1 MPAIQVAKTD
11 TFELQR
17 QKINQIGDQIFSIS
31 QGGSD
36 LSTGNLKIGDG
47 TRLAPSLAFVSE
59 DTLGVYKPATG
70 TLGFISSQKK
80 LFNISEA
87 DVVSFRDFKVQQSV
101 LQTSG
106 LTITSSGANY
116 DVGIYN
122 DISLT
127 GGTGAGSSA
136 NIVVVEFEG
145 TITNAGANY
154 NPGNYSSISP
164 LGGNGNGALVS
175 FDVEGILGNIT
186 DQGSAYAPAQ
196 YAGVSLTNVSGSG
209 SGAIADIDITGT
221 STIAGNISNAGT
233 GYEDGSYFG
242 VQLTGSATGSGAEAD
257 ITVTSNSISAV
268 QIASSGV
275 GYQVGDV
282 LSADASF
289 DGVGNGSNFAFTI
302 TTVTNTGVVTAVS
315 ITDSGQNY
323 QVGDVLSAADAS
335 LGGGGGSGF
344 EFTITSSPGIVQN
357 LVFTDRGTGYQTGDV
372 LTLGSGVTGLSAQL
386 RGQVFDVST
395 TVTSGSTSVTVP
407 DTTGIV
413 AGMDVTGGGESD
425 VGTIAAGTTVQS
437 VDSGTT
443 LTLSVAATGTGAITL
458 SFTSQG
464 ALEEAS
470 VTSVAG
476 IGIGDTVTQTGGAG
490 VLGTG
495 LTIVGIDSVN
505 NIITF
510 SSAPTT
516 AGAAVISIIPVYGS
530 PTTDFEFTIGNLG
543 VVSEVAV
550 SNGGNGYTDGDL
562 LSAEATQLT
571 QPIVLPVTN
580 VSIDKISFSPAPSD
594 STFSIG
600 DVLRKVDGDIQGI
613 STQTQPVVTPTT
625 VGPLASTLDSNSL
638 TITVSSTTGINQGD
652 YVTNDGSDVGQLADS
667 TTVAAV
673 VNSTTITLSTEPSIS
688 GAANLTFATDESGT
702 FNNVVSTSPNGTGA
716 TFNVVRDFD
725 GQVIQVN
732 VVQAGRF
739 YQDLDIITIA
749 GNLVGGT
756 SPTHDITVQVN
767 SVTANQDQP
776 VHKIIT
782 SSGNTDYV
790 YVTFGASLSNGDEM
804 YVVGNTS
811 TLYTVNTSSGLQYR
825 WFIDT
830 GSGAVMTPNLTL
842 YSGSTYL
849 FDLSDSSNSGHEFIL
864 SEFRDGIHPPSNI
877 TGISANLDTTST
889 EITVSSAVGLLVGM
903 EVIVSSGSGALN
915 PSTLITNIV
924 GNVVTLSEAPSS
936 SGFSTLEIRGTEY
949 TDGVVRSGSGLTIS
963 VIDTTPNLYYACS
976 ITSSDHYDEGG
987 EDNDESTITIDLNNP
1002 KVFGSGLEITATD
1015 VLETDVILSDIESG
1029 TLTAVSMSAPTG
1041 TFATL
1046 NSSGTSTLS
1055 SVNANT
1061 LSVGAI
1067 NGSTITVTATG
1078 TLQLN
1083 SDIAVGSTSP
1093 ITMSSASGD
1102 ITTSGVLK
1110 TFDSLN
1116 VNNSLTI
1123 TDNDIASATNLD
1135 LTLTPAT
1142 GRVTKVDSVSAIT
1155 IPAGNT
1161 NERPPSGVVENGSIR
1176 FNTDSSQYEG
1186 YSASTN
1192 SWASL
1197 GGVRDIDGNTYILA
1211 ELTAGSNDNILYF
1224 YNDGNNTLQLNS
1236 NSLDF
1241 RTAKNISSTKLGLP
1255 AYTLWTSNTAVTVG
1269 EYLRYKNNLYEV
1281 TGSGTTATSG
1291 SEPTHTSGAT
1301 NNGSAQLTWYAT
1313 AVSPLTISEVEE
1325 FRIGPDKDCPLI
1337 IGQEL
1342 KLHDNRIS
1350 TTIQDLII
1358 EPNAGKQTIIDSVTH
1373 LRIPAGNN
1381 NQKSIAAPGPGSIR
1395 FNTEIQ
1401 QYEGYS
1407 GTNWSSLGGVRDVDG
1422 NTYIIPETAPAANEN
1437 ILYFYNNNVNTL
1449 QLTGTALDFT
1459 NIDSITTSGGN
1470 SLAVNTDIVTFNSVN
1485 TTIDNSDAT
1494 RTFISSAKQYLDL
1507 GLSSGLNVDP
1517 ILRLD
1522 DQGDVYLNTTFGTGS
1537 FNGVKVL
1544 DGQLKEFELAD
1555 YKISTSTFTLSKG
1568 GLESSAVVLYPSGSS
1583 KGCEVTVVSKSSSG
1597 KRSMSKYSVI
1607 DNGTDIFHN
1616 EYASLNTSLDQYTAV
1631 FDFNSSTE
1639 PRITLTL
1646 SNDHAVADVVNFTV
1660 LVQEIK

>member
-1 MPAIQVAKTD
+1 MPAINVAKTD

-59 DTLGVYKPATG
+59 DTLGVYKPAIG

-106 LTITSSGANY
+106 LTLTSSGSNY
-116 DVGIYN
+116 DVGVYN

-127 GGTGAGSSA
+127 GGTGAGASA

-145 TITNAGANY
+145 TITNTGANY
-154 NPGNYSSISP
+154 NAGSYSSISP
-164 LGGNGNGALVS
+164 LGGNGNGALIS
-175 FDVEGILGNIT
+175 FDVEGLAGNIIN
-186 DQGSAYAPAQ
+186 QGSAYAPAQ
-196 YAGVSLTNVSGSG
+196 YTGVPLTGGNG

-221 STIAGNISNAGT
+221 STITGSISNAGT
-233 GYEDGSYFG
+233 GYEDGNYFG
-242 VQLTGSATGSGAEAD
+242 VQLTGGNGSAAEVD

-268 QIASSGV
+268 TVVSSGS

-282 LSADASF
+282 LGVDPTF
-289 DGVGNGSNFAFTI
+289 DGVGNGSNFAFTVA
-302 TTVTNTGVVTAVS
+302 TVVNTGVVSAVL
-315 ITDSGQNY
+315 ITDDGQDY
-323 QVGDVLSAADAS
+323 QAGDVLSANVS
-335 LGGGGGSGF
+335 NLGGGSGAGF
-344 EFTITSSPGIVQN
+344 QFTVTSSPGIVQN

-372 LTLGSGVTGLSAQL
+372 LTLSSGVTGLSAQL

-395 TVTSGSTSVTVP
+395 TVTSGSTSVTVA
-407 DTTGIV
+407 DTTGII
-413 AGMDVTGGGESD
+413 AGMDVNSGGESD

-458 SFTSQG
+458 SFSSQG
-464 ALEEAS
+464 SLDEIE

-476 IGIGDTVTQTGGAG
+476 IGIGDEVTQTGGTG
-490 VLGTG
+490 VLASGYNV
-495 LTIVGIDSVN
+495 IAIDEVN
-505 NIITF
+505 NIITINF
-510 SSAPTT
+510 TPTT
-516 AGAAVISIIPVYGS
+516 AGTATLNITPSYGS

-543 VVSEVAV
+543 VVEQV
-550 SNGGNGYTDGDL
+550 SIQNGGNGYTDNDI

-571 QPIVLPVTN
+571 QPIILPVTN
-580 VSIDKISFSPAPSD
+580 VSIDKISFSPSPSD

-600 DVLRKVDGDIQGI
+600 DVLRKVDGDIQGV
-613 STQTQPVVTPTT
+613 SPQTQPTVTPTT
-625 VGPLASTLDSNSL
+625 VGPLASTLDSNST

-652 YVTNDGSDVGQLADS
+652 LVTSDGADVGQVADS

-673 VNSTTITLSTEPSIS
+673 VNSTTITLSTEPSLS
-688 GAANLTFATDESGT
+688 GASNLTFASDESGT
-702 FNNVVSTSPNGTGA
+702 FNDVASGSSNGTGA
-716 TFNVVRDFD
+716 TFNVSRGSD
-725 GQVIQVN
+725 GQISQIDIA
-732 VVQAGRF
+732 QSGRF
-739 YQDLDIITIA
+739 YQDLDVITIA

-756 SPTHDITVQVN
+756 SPTHDITLQVN
-767 SVTANQDQP
+767 SVTSNPDQP

-782 SSGNTDYV
+782 SSGNTDFV
-790 YVTFGASLSNGDEM
+790 YVTYGASLANGDEI
-804 YVVGNTS
+804 YVLGNTS
-811 TLYTVNTSSGLQYR
+811 TTYTVNTASGLQYR

-830 GSGAVMTPNLTL
+830 GSGAVMTPDLTL
-842 YSGSTYL
+842 YSGSTYQ
-849 FDLSDSSNSGHEFIL
+849 FDLQDASNSGHEFIL
-864 SEFRDGIHPPSNI
+864 SEFRDGIHPPSNV
-877 TGISANLDTTST
+877 TGISANLDTSST
-889 EITVSSAVGLLVGM
+889 EITVSSVVGLLVGM
-903 EVIVSSGSGALN
+903 EVVVSSGTGDLN
-915 PSTLITNIV
+915 PSTLIANIV
-924 GNVVTLSEAPSS
+924 GNVITLSEAPST
-936 SGFSTLEIRGTEY
+936 SGFSTLEFRGTEY
-949 TDGVVRSGSGLTIS
+949 TDGVVRSGSALTIS
-963 VIDTTPNLYYACS
+963 VIDTTPSLYYACA

-987 EDNDESTITIDLNNP
+987 EDNDEATVTIDLNNP
-1002 KVFGSGLEITATD
+1002 KVFGSGLQITANE

-1029 TLTAVSMSAPTG
+1029 TLTAVTMIAPTG
-1041 TFATL
+1041 TFTTL

-1055 SVNANT
+1055 SINANS
-1061 LSVGAI
+1061 LSVSAI

-1110 TFDSLN
+1110 TFNSLN

-1123 TDNDIASATNLD
+1123 TDNDIASASNLD

-1236 NSLDF
+1236 SSLDF

-1255 AYTLWTSNTAVTVG
+1255 SYTLWTANTAVTIG
-1269 EYLRYKNNLYEV
+1269 QYLRYKNNLYEV

-1301 NNGSAQLTWYAT
+1301 NNGSSQLTWYAT

-1350 TTIQDLII
+1350 TTVEDLII
-1358 EPNAGKQTIIDSVTH
+1358 EPNAGKQVIVDSVTH
-1373 LRIPAGNN
+1373 FRIPAGNN
-1381 NQKSIAAPGPGSIR
+1381 NQKSIAAAGPGSIR

-1470 SLAVNTDIVTFNSVN
+1470 SLALNTEIVTFNSVD
-1485 TTIDNSDAT
+1485 TTIDNSDST
-1494 RTFISSAKQYLDL
+1494 STFISGTKQYLDL
-1507 GLSSGLNVDP
+1507 GLSSGLNTDP

-1522 DQGDVYLNTTFGTGS
+1522 DQGDVYLNTTFGSGS

-1555 YKISTSTFTLSKG
+1555 YKISTSTFALTKG
-1568 GLESSAVVLYPSGSS
+1568 GLESSAVVLYPSGTS

-1597 KRSMSKYSVI
+1597 KRSMTKYSVI

-1616 EYASLNTSLDQYTAV
+1616 EYASLNTSLDQYTAA
-1631 FDFNSSTE
+1631 FDFTASTE
-1639 PRITLTL
+1639 PRITLSL
-1646 SNDHAVADVVNFTV
+1646 SNDHATSDIINFTV